1 MFLDELSF
9 DELTEL
15 ENLLISKIKNIIG
28 ILRQRNQTP
37 PGARCGDVRI
47 KIKFKGWIIKAGF
60 DLFTFRGKLPCN
72 FYISQYRED
81 YDLEIMGYSGKYY
94 SHYMLLYII
103 CTAYEL
109 NTRSD
114 FDQLINKLNLTGV
127 ALV

>member
-28 ILRQRNQTP
+28 ILRQRKQTSL
-37 PGARCGDVRI
+37 
-47 KIKFKGWIIKAGF
+47 KIKFKSWIIKAGF

-114 FDQLINKLNLTGV
+114 FNQLINKLNLTV
-127 ALV
+127 VDLV